1 MILVWVDMNFQEL
14 IWTDISN
21 VFNFLLLYHIQYE
34 DLLSSKKKSE
44 SNNFLFFVSGMCA
57 SSLRRSH
64 PKKA

>member
-44 SNNFLFFVSGMCA
+44 SNNFLFFVSGMCVKL
-57 SSLRRSH
+57 S
-64 PKKA
+64 KKISP